1 MGNEAFF
8 PVNKMMKHAG
18 FLFRYMGV
26 NHKIGPA
33 VERYMDGVL
42 LGETSAYES
51 GAMVMSSKDGLGGA
65 FFWGAKGAYSDIRSD
80 VPYLG
85 DEDLA
90 SKTAVAV
97 RKYVAKWGEL

>member
-1 MGNEAFF
+1 MSNEAFF